1 MVYHV
6 NASLIKDVYEGETYY
21 DVYNNNTDPSD
32 TEYGTEDNLLEF
44 VTALDGDYIFGS
56 GDTLPLTYDD
66 SGNALG
72 YTFTIENLTGNSATI
87 TFTKR

>member
-1 MVYHV
+1 
-6 NASLIKDVYEGETYY
+6 
-21 DVYNNNTDPSD
+21 
-32 TEYGTEDNLLEF
+32 LEF
-44 VTALDGDYIFGS
+44 VTALNGDYIFGS

-72 YTFTIENLTGNSATI
+72 YTFTVMSLGDTATI